1 MDRALKAA
9 AAGVLADEV
18 AALTKTRESLQ
29 EKCANATE
37 ACSYTRSKQGYLEA
51 EAKLLEDDLA
61 MLQVCLY
68 VSPPSLRP
76 SIHPSPPARSVSL
89 SLSAERVCAR

>member
-18 AALTKTRESLQ
+18 SALTKTRESLQ

-61 MLQVCLY
+61 MLQVC
-68 VSPPSLRP
+68 VCVCVCPPSLRP
-76 SIHPSPPARSVSL
+76 SLHPPLPRARCFSFSP
-89 SLSAERVCAR
+89 C